1 MQANTIFKLLTF
13 GILLFGVAF
22 SRPVLVK
29 TTPIKEGSLEKQSV
43 FIGTINYKESSQVA
57 SQRQGVVQDLRF
69 SVGERVKKG
78 QVLVSLNTDVLQ
90 KELEVKEAKIEE
102 AKFQAQKIINEVA
115 RYKNLLDEDAI
126 ALQQYENLE
135 FELKAKM
142 ASITSLQAD
151 YDLSKEELTQM
162 DIKAPFDGIVINRLT
177 NVGQWLKVGDP
188 VALILNTSHIEVIVY
203 VPSNIAK
210 FQRIGSKVNMDID
223 NKHYLGRITA
233 LIPRADELSRTFP
246 IHISLPYRPNFL
258 DGMAVEVRLN
268 TEGLVSGYLVPR
280 DSVVEYQGR
289 TVIFIV
295 QNGRSR
301 AVNVSVLS
309 LQEKIAV
316 VQGSMRNKNL
326 VVISG
331 QDRLQDNIEVQVQ
344 PSHPTKP
351 SHTQKAIKK
360 G

>member
-1 MQANTIFKLLTF
+1 MKVFFLAL
-13 GILLFGVAF
+13 LLFSFGLA
-22 SRPVLVK
+22 RPVLVK

-57 SQRQGVVQDLRF
+57 SQRQGVVQALRF
-69 SVGERVKKG
+69 NVGQRVKKG
-78 QVLVSLNTDVLQ
+78 QILVSLNTDVLQ

-142 ASITSLQAD
+142 ANIASLQAD

-177 NVGQWLKVGDP
+177 NIGQWLKVGDP

-203 VPSNIAK
+203 VPSDIAK
-210 FQRIGSKVNMDID
+210 FQRMGSKVNMDID
-223 NKHYLGRITA
+223 NKHYVGRITA
-233 LIPRADELSRTFP
+233 LIPKADELSRTFP

-268 TEGLVSGYLVPR
+268 TEGLVKGYLVPR

-301 AVNVSVLS
+301 AVNVNLLS

-316 VQGSMRNKNL
+316 VQGNVKSGDL
-326 VVISG
+326 VVVSG
-331 QDRLQDNIEVQVQ
+331 QDRLQDNIEVNIQ
-344 PSHPTKP
+344 HTKQDSKP
-351 SHTQKAIKK
+351 NTKAKVTKK